1 MRLFKKMRYYK
12 PRGWWGLLL
21 FLMLMHCS
29 PVELP
34 PDVAGEPVF
43 ELNMSA
49 EGGETFAFAGGV
61 DGYRMFTSFEQGTD
75 GVYTFIGEL
84 KKEDVN
90 LDTFPSLRFEFRDD
104 QINPSTVD
112 IGQALMAID
121 GFYDQTLSGGTDT
134 AYIATFSASTGQS
147 CPNLPA
153 NAFTW
158 DFDDGTFGEGFF
170 VEHEYANNEERVVN
184 LEVNGSDGEYVSVS
198 RTLSF
203 EGNALSCGLDVSEFS
218 QGNFINL
225 TVFPINAI
233 QPFSYSWSIGSTA
246 QTISLVVD
254 SSLYDEEICVTLTD
268 AIGCQSSWCGGFFG
282 NYQVCSA
289 QFSYNASMVIDST
302 QAPVQL
308 SALTIIYKDGQ
319 GREYRSDR
327 QPQSNTTFINLDT
340 IEPFQENEFGYPTQK
355 FNLEFS
361 CDLLSGNGELITIN
375 SGSGTIG
382 VAHPGG

>member
-1 MRLFKKMRYYK
+1 MKLFKKKIYHK
-12 PRGWWGLLL
+12 PMVWLGLLL
-21 FLMLMHCS
+21 SFTLTYCS
-29 PVELP
+29 QIELP
-34 PDVAGEPVF
+34 PDVVGEPVF
-43 ELNMSA
+43 EWNMSA
-49 EGGETFAFAGGV
+49 EGGETFTFAGGV

-104 QINPSTVD
+104 QINPENVD
-112 IGQALMAID
+112 IGQALMAISS
-121 GFYDQTLSGGTDT
+121 FHDQTLTGGTDT
-134 AYIATFSASTGQS
+134 MYVATFSASTGQS
-147 CPNLPA
+147 CSNLPA
-153 NAFTW
+153 SAFTW

-184 LEVNGSDGEYVSVS
+184 LEVNGTNGEYVSVS

-203 EGNALSCGLDVSEFS
+203 ESNTLPCGLDVSEIS

-233 QPFSYSWSIGSTA
+233 QPYSYSWSFGSTA

-282 NYQVCSA
+282 NYQICSA
-289 QFSYNASMVIDST
+289 QFSYNAGMVIDST
-302 QAPVQL
+302 QPPVQL
-308 SALTIIYKDGQ
+308 STLTVIYTDEQ

-327 QPQSNTTFINLDT
+327 QPQGNISFINIDS

-355 FNLEFS
+355 FLLEFS
-361 CDLLSGNGELITIN
+361 CNLFSENGELIKIN
-375 SGSGTIG
+375 SGSGTVG
-382 VAHPGG
+382 VAYPED